1 MVLEVQRFT
10 CKCNE
15 GRQLYFEESLI
26 KNKSVVDQ
34 AAASTMSVAG
44 IDIGDQ
50 KSCIA
55 VARKRGID
63 VLMNKESKR
72 ETPSLVAFGPK
83 QRQLGTD
90 AAGSLSINPKN
101 TLFGVKRLLGKKFR
115 NPDVQRDI
123 QELPYNVSEGPDGGI
138 LINVDY
144 LGERQS
150 FTPEQIVAAIIV
162 DMKDIAE
169 VDGSPVTDCVLS
181 VPTYYLESERYG
193 MLAAA
198 RIAGVNCLR
207 LINETTATALAYGIY
222 KTDLPETE
230 SINVVFIDAG
240 HTAFQVYSKAALL
253 ELHIEAF

>member
-1 MVLEVQRFT
+1 
-10 CKCNE
+10 
-15 GRQLYFEESLI
+15 
-26 KNKSVVDQ
+26 
-34 AAASTMSVAG
+34 MSVAG

-55 VARKRGID
+55 VARKRGVD

-72 ETPSLVAFGPK
+72 ETPSVVAFGAK

-90 AAGSLSINPKN
+90 AAGSMSINPKN
-101 TLFGVKRLLGKKFR
+101 TIFGIKRLLGKKFK

-123 QELPYNVSEGPDGGI
+123 QYLPYNVTEAPDGGI

-144 LGERQS
+144 LGERHS
-150 FTPEQIVAAIIV
+150 FTPEQIVAGIIV

-181 VPTYYLESERYG
+181 VPTYYVESERYA
-193 MLAAA
+193 MLNAA
-198 RIAGVNCLR
+198 RIAGINCLR

-222 KTDLPETE
+222 KTDLPEADP
-230 SINVVFIDAG
+230 INV
-240 HTAFQVYSKAALL
+240 AFVDVGQNALQVGVL
-253 ELHIEAF
+253 EVAKFACKLVRSRI